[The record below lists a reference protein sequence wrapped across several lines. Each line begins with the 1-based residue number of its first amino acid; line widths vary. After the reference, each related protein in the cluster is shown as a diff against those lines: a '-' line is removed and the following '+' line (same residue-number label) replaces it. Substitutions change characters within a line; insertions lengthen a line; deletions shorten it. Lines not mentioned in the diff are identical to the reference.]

1 MALLLSLRRIAYSTG
16 TDKVV
21 LGWIALSITLTT
33 TVAMPLL
40 KRMSD

>member
-21 LGWIALSITLTT
+21 LKFNRQLARPAEAGQLIEKI
-33 TVAMPLL
+33 
-40 KRMSD
+40 